1 MRTRSPFPMISVAEA
16 TEAIQS
22 RVVPLAPIEV
32 GFREALGYVLA
43 EDVTSPSDFP
53 PAERSA
59 VDGYAVL
66 AQPGPLRLRVLR
78 ELTAGQS
85 ADLHLDRETTV
96 RIMTGGVLPP
106 GADAIVMVEDTE
118 EHDRI
123 VSISTS
129 PKPGDNVLGAGIDAH
144 RGQVVLSAW
153 RRIGPAE
160 IGMLAT
166 VGKIRVP
173 VYPKPKVAVLA
184 TGDEVV
190 EPEEEPPVGY
200 VRDSNRPAVIAAAIE
215 AGCEVVYNGHVED
228 EPVALKRAMQ
238 DALAVAD
245 VLITSGGVSMGT
257 RDLIKPL
264 LAELGEIHFGR
275 IAFKPG
281 KPLTFASIEQ
291 PGQTPE
297 QPGQTPGK
305 QPGRNP
311 DQQAGRTAY
320 AFGLPGFP
328 VSSLVTFEV
337 FVRPALRKLQGFSQV
352 FRPRVTVELGHDFQ
366 PDAGRLEYHRAVVRW
381 QDDRLVATST
391 GKQTSSRLITMVGA
405 NALLEIP
412 TGTRP
417 LPAGSRVPA
426 LLTGEIV
433 TG

>member
-16 TEAIQS
+16 TQAIQS
-22 RVVPLAPIEV
+22 RMVPLAPIEV

-43 EDVTSPSDFP
+43 EDVASQEDLP

-59 VDGYAVL
+59 VDGYAVM

-85 ADLHLDRETTV
+85 ADVHLDHETAV

-106 GADAIVMVEDTE
+106 GADAVVMVEDTE
-118 EHDRI
+118 EHDSV
-123 VSISTS
+123 VSISTT
-129 PKPGDNVLGAGIDAH
+129 PKTGDNVQGAGIDAR
-144 RGQVVLSAW
+144 RGQVMLEAG
-153 RRIGPAE
+153 RRVGPAE
-160 IGMLAT
+160 VGMLAT
-166 VGKIRVP
+166 VGKTRVR
-173 VYPKPKVAVLA
+173 VYPKPRVAVLA

-190 EPEEEPPVGY
+190 EPEQEPPVGY
-200 VRDSNRPAVIAAAIE
+200 VRDSNRPAVMAAAIE
-215 AGCEVVYNGHVED
+215 AGCEIVFNGHVND
-228 EPVALKRAMQ
+228 EPALLKRAMQ

-281 KPLTFASIEQ
+281 KPLTFATVQ
-291 PGQTPE
+291 
-297 QPGQTPGK
+297 
-305 QPGRNP
+305 QPGR
-311 DQQAGRTAY
+311 QAY

-337 FVRPALRKLQGFSQV
+337 FVRPALRKLQGLAQP

-405 NALLEIP
+405 NALVEIP
-412 TGTRP
+412 AASEL

-426 LLTGEIV
+426 LLTGDIV
-433 TG
+433 T

>member
-1 MRTRSPFPMISVAEA
+1 
-16 TEAIQS
+16 
-22 RVVPLAPIEV
+22 
-32 GFREALGYVLA
+32 
-43 EDVTSPSDFP
+43 VTSPSDFP

-85 ADLHLDRETTV
+85 ADVLLDRETAV

-106 GADAIVMVEDTE
+106 GADSIVMVEDTE
-118 EHDRI
+118 EHDSV
-123 VSISTS
+123 VSISTT
-129 PKPGDNVLGAGIDAH
+129 PRPGDNVLGAGIDAQ
-144 RGQVVLSAW
+144 RGQVVLAAG

-173 VYPKPKVAVLA
+173 VYPKPKIAVLA

-215 AGCEVVYNGHVED
+215 AGGEVVYNGHVND

-238 DALAVAD
+238 EALAVAD

-281 KPLTFASIEQ
+281 KPLTFASIQ
-291 PGQTPE
+291 VPGQN
-297 QPGQTPGK
+297 PGQP
-305 QPGRNP
+305 
-311 DQQAGRTAY
+311 AGRTAY

-352 FRPRVTVELGHDFQ
+352 FRPRVSVELGHDFQ

-381 QDDRLVATST
+381 QDGRLVATST

-412 TGTRP
+412 ASTEP
-417 LPAGSRVPA
+417 LQAGARVPA
-426 LLTGEIV
+426 LLTGDIV
-433 TG
+433 T

>member
-1 MRTRSPFPMISVAEA
+1 MRTSSPYPMISVAEA
-16 TEAIQS
+16 TQQIQS
-22 RVVPLAPIEV
+22 RVAPVAPIER

-43 EDVTSPSDFP
+43 EDVTAPADLP

-59 VDGYAVL
+59 VDGYAVV
-66 AQPGPLRLRVLR
+66 AQPGPRRLRVLR

-85 ADLHLDRETTV
+85 ADLTLDGETAV

-106 GADAIVMVEDTE
+106 GANAVVMVEDTE
-118 EHDRI
+118 EHDSVVTI
-123 VSISTS
+123 KTS
-129 PKPGDNVLGAGIDAH
+129 SRAGDNVQGAGIDAH
-144 RGQVVLSAW
+144 KGQIVLEAGK
-153 RRIGPAE
+153 RIGPAE
-160 IGMLAT
+160 VGMLAT
-166 VGKIRVP
+166 VGRTRVK
-173 VYPKPKVAVLA
+173 VYPKPRVAVLA

-190 EPEEEPPVGY
+190 EPEDEPPVGY
-200 VRDSNRPAVIAAAIE
+200 VRDSNRYAVIAAATE
-215 AGCEVVYNGHVED
+215 AGCEVVWSGHAND
-228 EPVALKRAMQ
+228 EPGLLRQAMQ
-238 DALAVAD
+238 DAIAVAD

-264 LAELGEIHFGR
+264 FEELGTVHFGR

-281 KPLTFASIEQ
+281 KPLTFASLDK
-291 PGQTPE
+291 PG
-297 QPGQTPGK
+297 GQ
-305 QPGRNP
+305 
-311 DQQAGRTAY
+311 AY

-337 FVRPALRKLQGFSQV
+337 FVRPALRRLQGLSAV

-366 PDAGRLEYHRAVVRW
+366 PDAGRLEYHRAVIRW
-381 QDDRLVATST
+381 EGDRLVATST

-412 TGTRP
+412 SGTAP

-433 TG
+433 APAD

>member
-1 MRTRSPFPMISVAEA
+1 MRTRSPYPMITVAEA
-16 TEAIQS
+16 TQEIQS
-22 RVVPLAPIEV
+22 RLSPLTPIEV
-32 GFREALGYVLA
+32 GFREALGLVLA
-43 EDVTSPSDFP
+43 QEVTAPADLP

-59 VDGYAVL
+59 VDGYAVM

-85 ADLHLDRETTV
+85 ADLQLDGETAV

-106 GADAIVMVEDTE
+106 GADAVVMVEDTE
-118 EHDRI
+118 EHDS
-123 VSISTS
+123 VVTVNSS
-129 PKPGDNVLGAGIDAH
+129 PTAGDNVQAAGLDAR
-144 RGQVVLSAW
+144 RGQVVLSAG
-153 RRIGPAE
+153 RRIGPPE

-166 VGKIRVP
+166 VGRTRVK
-173 VYPKPKVAVLA
+173 VYPRPTIAVLA

-215 AGCEVVYNGHVED
+215 AGCEIVWSGHAPD
-228 EPVALKRAMQ
+228 EPAALKRAMQ
-238 DALAVAD
+238 EAIAVAD

-281 KPLTFASIEQ
+281 KPLTFASIQ
-291 PGQTPE
+291 
-297 QPGQTPGK
+297 K
-305 QPGRNP
+305 RDGR
-311 DQQAGRTAY
+311 AY

-337 FVRPALRKLQGFSQV
+337 FVRPALRKLQGLAQV
-352 FRPRVTVELGHDFQ
+352 HRPRVTVELGHELQ
-366 PDAGRLEYHRAVVRW
+366 PDGSRLEYHRAVVRW
-381 QDDRLVATST
+381 QQDRLVATST

-412 TGTRP
+412 PGSQS
-417 LPAGSRVPA
+417 LAAGARLPA

-433 TG
+433 DGGAGF

>member
-1 MRTRSPFPMISVAEA
+1 MSMSVPMRTSSPYPMISVAEA
-16 TEAIQS
+16 TREIQS
-22 RVVPLAPIEV
+22 RLAPLPPIER

-43 EDVTSPSDFP
+43 EDVTAPDDLP

-59 VDGYAVL
+59 VDGYAVV

-85 ADLHLDRETTV
+85 ADLELDGDTAV

-106 GADAIVMVEDTE
+106 GADAVVMVEDTE
-118 EHDRI
+118 ERDSVVAI
-123 VSISTS
+123 KTS
-129 PKPGDNVLGAGIDAH
+129 PKAGDNVQAAGLDAK
-144 RGQVVLSAW
+144 RGQVVLAAGK
-153 RRIGPAE
+153 RIGPAE
-160 IGMLAT
+160 VGMLAT
-166 VGKIRVP
+166 VGRTRVR
-173 VYPKPKVAVLA
+173 VHPKPRIAVLA

-200 VRDSNRPAVIAAAIE
+200 VRDSNRYALIAAATE
-215 AGCEVVYNGHVED
+215 AGGEVVWSGHAND
-228 EPVALKRAMQ
+228 EPALLERAMRE
-238 DALAVAD
+238 AIAVSD

-264 LAELGEIHFGR
+264 FEELGEVHFGR

-281 KPLTFASIEQ
+281 KPLTFASIGK
-291 PGQTPE
+291 PG
-297 QPGQTPGK
+297 
-305 QPGRNP
+305 GR
-311 DQQAGRTAY
+311 AY

-337 FVRPALRKLQGFSQV
+337 FVRPALRRLQGLSQV
-352 FRPRVTVELGHDFQ
+352 HRPRVLVELTHEIQ
-366 PDAGRLEYHRAVVRW
+366 PDGSRLEYQRATARW
-381 QDDRLVATST
+381 QGDRLVATST

-412 TGTRP
+412 SGTEP
-417 LPAGSRVPA
+417 LPAGTPVPA

-433 TG
+433 AQDD